1 MPRKALYM
9 FSAYTVG
16 IHNDNAII
24 SAADYNY
31 AGFRQTEW
39 YSIQGPYLPVNI
51 DHFHKSLL

>member
-9 FSAYTVG
+9 FSAYG

-31 AGFRQTEW
+31 AGFRQTE
-39 YSIQGPYLPVNI
+39 
-51 DHFHKSLL
+51 